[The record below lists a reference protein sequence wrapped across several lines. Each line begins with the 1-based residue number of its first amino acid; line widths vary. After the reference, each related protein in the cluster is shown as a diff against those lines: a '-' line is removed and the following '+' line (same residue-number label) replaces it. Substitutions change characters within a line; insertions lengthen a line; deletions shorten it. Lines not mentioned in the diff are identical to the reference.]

1 MAPGAAGPLLGY
13 WKRCGTG
20 SSVHCIDRIH
30 GGHVFGDM
38 VDTFEYV
45 KHLA

>member
-1 MAPGAAGPLLGY
+1 MSLRYKFFPLPPFLA
-13 WKRCGTG
+13 
-20 SSVHCIDRIH
+20 CIDRIH